1 MKYLIGVFD
10 ESKLN
15 LGKASWTGK
24 SFEDIKSVFN
34 EKLRERMSSG
44 LGIAYFSTSANNF
57 KNAYEIEI
65 HSLNY
70 FNDSL
75 TVQYTI
81 TGILDIPSI
90 EIRNK
95 AQRILRSQKVLPTDK
110 IIPYFSIL
118 DEQQFQRLLRP
129 NTLTEEIR
137 LLTEKNDWHGILKK
151 FGNLEDI
158 RQFPDAWEDEY
169 VLSGI
174 GFATAKL
181 SETYINLR
189 HQFRNDDEKFKFLKQ
204 QKYYR
209 EITEALRLRCLE
221 LNPTNPTYHSNL
233 GYTHYQYVRELMHPG
248 GRRDGNA
255 KAEAEK
261 ALLYLNQA
269 LEINPERTNDNYRK
283 GQLLTEILPKLLL
296 FSKKSIVNKELLED
310 VNFKIKEG
318 IKAYESAIASYLKI
332 PDSDPRQKQRAF
344 KDFIKCNY
352 DVARSYSDL
361 VINDWDEF
369 VYLLGLDANIEPTDI
384 TTFIPVDLENNDKAI
399 EFALDAIRNDTP
411 HATST
416 FELQGIIDAAS
427 HDGVLEGV
435 FKLYSIGKYHFQK
448 YWILSGYGQ
457 KPTPAADIAR
467 NNAEYLLQAALHFP
481 WPKEKEKSDKSYIAE
496 RLCRLFISKK
506 EYEKAIDILQP
517 YTKRRTDYYIR
528 YSLAE
533 ALMLSGRFEEA
544 RHQIKL
550 ALEDEKGNKE
560 LWLGNFLD
568 AVTLLRAGRVQD
580 SKIELDKAI
589 DAASKEG
596 KHNID
601 TLLITQGYIAI
612 KEGNRAEAVEFFKSA
627 LEINPYRTSVKKRVP
642 G

>member
-1 MKYLIGVFD
+1 MSGFWGYLQDFC
-10 ESKLN
+10 N
-15 LGKASWTGK
+15 T
-24 SFEDIKSVFN
+24 
-34 EKLRERMSSG
+34 EK
-44 LGIAYFSTSANNF
+44 GIAYFATAANNS

-65 HSLNY
+65 HALIY
-70 FNDSL
+70 LVDSL

-81 TGILDIPSI
+81 SGVLDIPSI

-95 AQRILRSQKVLPTDK
+95 AQRILRGQKVLPNDR
-110 IIPYFSIL
+110 IIPYLSLL
-118 DEQQFQRLLRP
+118 DDNQFQKLLRP
-129 NTLTEEIR
+129 GTLAEEIR

-151 FGNLEDI
+151 FGSLDDI
-158 RQFPDAWEDEY
+158 RQFPDIWEDEY

-174 GFATAKL
+174 SFATAKL

-189 HQFRNDDEKFKFLKQ
+189 HQFQKDDEKLKFLKQ
-204 QKYYR
+204 QKHYR
-209 EITEALRLRCLE
+209 EITEALRKRCVE
-221 LNPTNPTYHSNL
+221 LNPTNPTNYSNL

-261 ALLYLNQA
+261 ALAYLNQA
-269 LEINPERTNDNYRK
+269 LEINPDRTNDNYRK
-283 GQLLTEILPKLLL
+283 GQLLTEILPKLIL
-296 FSKKSIVNKELLED
+296 FSKKSVINKEILED
-310 VNFKIKEG
+310 VNAKIKEG
-318 IKAYESAIASYLKI
+318 IKSFESAIATYLKI
-332 PDSDPRQKQRAF
+332 PDSEPQKRKRAF

-352 DVARSYSDL
+352 DVARSYADL

-369 VYLLGLDANIEPTDI
+369 VFLLGLDANITTTDVI
-384 TTFIPVDLENNDKAI
+384 TFIPEDKENIDKAI
-399 EFALDAIRNDTP
+399 DFAMEAIRNDSP
-411 HATST
+411 SATSA
-416 FELQGIIDAAS
+416 FELQSIIDAAS

-435 FKLYSIGKYHFQK
+435 FKLYSLGKYNFQK

-457 KPTPAADIAR
+457 KPSPAADMAR

-481 WPKEKEKSDKSYIAE
+481 WPEEKQKSDKSYIAE
-496 RLCRLFISKK
+496 RLCRLYISKK
-506 EYEKAIDILQP
+506 EYEKAIEILEP
-517 YTKRRTDYYIR
+517 YIKRRTDYYIR

-533 ALMLSGRFEEA
+533 ALMLAGKFEEA

-568 AVTLLRAGRVQD
+568 AVALLRAGRVQD
-580 SKIELDKAI
+580 SKTELKKAI

-612 KEGNRAEAVEFFKSA
+612 KEGNRAEAVGFFKNA
-627 LEINPYRTSVKKRVP
+627 LEINPYRTSVKKRV
-642 G
+642 